1 MSRRGPK
8 KGSKRMTHSDAAK
21 ESVLAELRS
30 GKTVKEVS
38 DKTGVSA
45 ATINFWKKS
54 AGLTGSKRGRKPGSA
69 GAKGPRAP
77 RAKADAD
84 FFDGSIT
91 LNGEVFVPASS
102 IDTRANEKMLKV
114 LDRLEAELADLKAL
128 VSQNT

>member
-8 KGSKRMTHSDAAK
+8 KGSKRTTHSDAAK

-30 GKTVKEVS
+30 GKTVKDVS

-54 AGLTGSKRGRKPGSA
+54 AGLTGSKRGRKPGT
-69 GAKGPRAP
+69 KGVKTARTKVPES
-77 RAKADAD
+77 

-91 LNGEVFVPASS
+91 LNGELFVPASS
-102 IDTRANEKMLKV
+102 IDRRANEKMLKV

-128 VSQNT
+128 VSQNP